1 METYLVGGAVRD
13 QLLGQPTSD
22 RDWVVVGARA
32 QDLLDQGFL
41 PVGRDFPVFLHPKT
55 HEEYALARTERKSGR
70 GYTGFTVFAEPSVT
84 LEEDLSRRD
93 LTINAMAMTESGE
106 IIDPFGGQQDL
117 DKGILRHVGAAFVE
131 DPVRI
136 LRLARFAARYET
148 FRVADETMALMQ
160 QMVRSGEVDALVAE
174 RVWQEIARGLME
186 RTPSRM
192 FAVLRECG
200 ALAVIL
206 PEVDALFGVP
216 QRADYHPEIDCG
228 IHTMM
233 VVDYAAQHDYS
244 LPERYAALC
253 HDLGKALTPDD
264 ILPKHHGH
272 ESAGV
277 APLKAMNTRLNVPR
291 ACAQLALVVA
301 RFHGLLHSVSAL
313 RASTIVDTLHR
324 CDAFRQPQRFA
335 SALKVG
341 IADTRG
347 RLGFEHA
354 DYPQQDLW
362 QDYLDA
368 CLALDTAAI
377 VAACTDKAKIPEA
390 VRAARIKAVKAVQ
403 QA

>member
-32 QDLLDQGFL
+32 QDLLDRGFL

-160 QMVRSGEVDALVAE
+160 QMVRSDEVNALVAE

-206 PEVDALFGVP
+206 PEVNALFGVP

-272 ESAGV
+272 EGAGV
-277 APLKAMNTRLNVPR
+277 VPLKAMNTRLNVPR

-301 RFHGLLHSVSAL
+301 RFHGLLHSVSEL
-313 RASTIVDTLHR
+313 RASTIVDTLQR

-347 RLGFEHA
+347 RLGFENA

>member
-13 QLLGQPTSD
+13 QLLGQPTFD

-160 QMVRSGEVDALVAE
+160 QMVRSGEVNALVAE

-206 PEVDALFGVP
+206 PEVNALFGVP

-272 ESAGV
+272 EGAGV

-301 RFHGLLHSVSAL
+301 RFHGLLHNVSAL
-313 RASTIVDTLHR
+313 RTSTIVDTLHR

-390 VRAARIKAVKAVQ
+390 VRSARIKAVKAVQ